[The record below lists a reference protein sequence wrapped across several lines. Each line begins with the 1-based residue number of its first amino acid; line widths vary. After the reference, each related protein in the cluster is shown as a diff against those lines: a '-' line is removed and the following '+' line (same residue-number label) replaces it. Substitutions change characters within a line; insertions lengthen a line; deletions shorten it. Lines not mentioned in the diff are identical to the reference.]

1 MRTRHIE
8 IFHAIYAA
16 GSISQAASVLNVSQP
31 ALSKALRLAEE
42 EIGFALFE
50 RAASGL
56 VPTREAD
63 ELYSAASRVKS
74 ELASFQA
81 VARDVQLRRR
91 TSVRIAMAPSIAM
104 SVGANAVA
112 AFAERYPDVN
122 LHVET
127 MHYDEVVAALRD
139 ETIDVAVMYHPTS
152 RRGLR
157 IVSLTEGKFVCLV
170 KAGTPLSDQPA
181 VSLSD
186 LAGHPIIQLSTQ
198 APLGQLLSQ
207 HVDSSH
213 DPSRVI
219 VANTYYLAL
228 SMAERGLGLA
238 VVDEFAARLATSDQI
253 AVVPLEAGPTFE
265 VGAVLRDGHRLS
277 KAESELIDDF
287 TRALS
292 A

>member
-31 ALSKALRLAEE
+31 ALSKALRLAEQE
-42 EIGFALFE
+42 LGFPLFE

-63 ELYSAASRVKS
+63 ELYTAAARVKA
-74 ELASFQA
+74 ELAKFQA

-112 AFAERYPDVN
+112 RFAERYPDIN

-139 ETIDVAVMYHPTS
+139 ETIDVAVMYHPSS
-152 RRGLR
+152 RPGLR
-157 IVSLTEGKFVCLV
+157 VVPLTEGKFVCLV
-170 KAGTPLSDQPA
+170 KADTALAAKGA
-181 VSLSD
+181 VSLAD
-186 LAGHPIIQLSTQ
+186 LVGHPIIQLSTQ

-207 HVDSSH
+207 HVDAQH
-213 DPSRVI
+213 PPSRVI

-238 VVDEFAARLATSDQI
+238 VVDEFAAQLSTSDQVAI
-253 AVVPLEAGPTFE
+253 VPLREGPTFD
-265 VGAVLRDGHRLS
+265 VGAMLREGHSLS
-277 KAESELIDDF
+277 KAEAELLDDF
-287 TRALS
+287 GYALT